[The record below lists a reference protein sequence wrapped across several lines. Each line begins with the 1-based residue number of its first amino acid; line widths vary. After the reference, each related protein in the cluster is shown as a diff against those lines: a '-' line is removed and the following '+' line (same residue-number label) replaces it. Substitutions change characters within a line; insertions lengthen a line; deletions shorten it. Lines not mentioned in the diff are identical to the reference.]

1 MKIGIDA
8 TIIRTEITGTGYYII
23 NLVNGLKELTLVN
36 NHKFFIFIDRCFL
49 SYFNNLPSERF
60 IIIHKKFR
68 NRFFRIFWQLFIFSV
83 VLKKLNVKVL
93 HSTNYITP
101 IIKFNIKVVVT
112 IHDLTVLLFP
122 EKHSFFRSLFY
133 KLLLPIF
140 IRKSDK
146 IITVSNSSKRDLL
159 RFFKDLEDKIIVT
172 FEGISESYKI
182 KNYEKC
188 LKIMQKYNINK
199 KFLLFVGMI
208 EPRKNVLRI
217 LEAFINLDDEI
228 NLDLVIVGKM
238 GWKFNDINEFIKN
251 HPNNKIKNN
260 IIFTGYVPEEEI
272 RYIYQSAYIFI
283 YPSIYE
289 GFGIP
294 PLISMSCGV
303 PVITS
308 NTSSLP
314 EVVGDAAFKINP
326 LDLNEIIEAIRSI
339 YKNNELREYL
349 VKKGFEQSKQFTNYE
364 FAKRTFEIYNNL

>member
-208 EPRKNVLRI
+208 EPRKNVL
-217 LEAFINLDDEI
+217 
-228 NLDLVIVGKM
+228 
-238 GWKFNDINEFIKN
+238 
-251 HPNNKIKNN
+251 
-260 IIFTGYVPEEEI
+260 
-272 RYIYQSAYIFI
+272 
-283 YPSIYE
+283 
-289 GFGIP
+289 
-294 PLISMSCGV
+294 
-303 PVITS
+303 
-308 NTSSLP
+308 
-314 EVVGDAAFKINP
+314 
-326 LDLNEIIEAIRSI
+326 
-339 YKNNELREYL
+339 
-349 VKKGFEQSKQFTNYE
+349 
-364 FAKRTFEIYNNL
+364 